1 MHTGIYLDSREVHW
15 VFSSMAPQLIVW
27 IKGPS
32 LNRRF
37 AVSMRLTSQCA
48 LSMHLSSLPSV
59 VSTTRDPASQIRP
72 SALKTPIKNRN
83 QY

>member
-1 MHTGIYLDSREVHW
+1 MHTGIYLDSREVHQ
-15 VFSSMAPQLIVW
+15 VSSSIAPQLTAW

-48 LSMHLSSLPSV
+48 LSVYLSSLPSV
-59 VSTTRDPASQIRP
+59 VSTARDPTSQIRP
-72 SALKTPIKNRN
+72 PALKTPIKNRN